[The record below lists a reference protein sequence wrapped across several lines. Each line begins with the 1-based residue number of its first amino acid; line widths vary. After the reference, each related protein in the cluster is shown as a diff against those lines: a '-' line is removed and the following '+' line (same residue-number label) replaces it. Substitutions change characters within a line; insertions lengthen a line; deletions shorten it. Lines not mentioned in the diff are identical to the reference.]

1 VLHNPGSESP
11 ELLALDARVA
21 SLAGNACRCK
31 EEFMQRYIAKR
42 VLQSL
47 LSIWVMSLII
57 FGLARFSGNPLD
69 MMLPLEAGPEEYER
83 VSKHWGLDQPL
94 HTQYYIFL
102 SKAVRGDFGNSWKWH
117 GESAMGL
124 VAQRLP
130 ATLQLAGLALGVSL
144 VIALPIGVLAAV
156 MKGSGWDT
164 AAKIIALLGQSLPA
178 FWLGIVLMWIF
189 AVHLGWFPASGRGG
203 IEYMVLPAITLGW
216 FQVAAIMRLV
226 RSSMLDVLDSEF
238 VKLTRI
244 KGLAE
249 WKVVWKHCLR
259 NAAIAPLT
267 YFAIIVGLLVTG
279 SVVTESVFSWPGTG
293 LLVVDAV
300 RARDFQVVQAAVIVF
315 AGIFILTNLLVDI
328 LYAYLDPRIRYQ

>member
-1 VLHNPGSESP
+1 
-11 ELLALDARVA
+11 
-21 SLAGNACRCK
+21 
-31 EEFMQRYIAKR
+31 MQRYIAR
-42 VLQSL
+42 RALHSL
-47 LSIWVMSLII
+47 LALWVMSLIV
-57 FGLARFSGNPLD
+57 FSLVRVTGNPLD
-69 MMLPLEAGPEEYER
+69 MMLPMEATTEDYAR
-83 VSKHWGLDQPL
+83 VSQYWGFDRPVYV
-94 HTQYYIFL
+94 QYYIFM
-102 SKAVRGDFGNSWKWH
+102 SKAIRGDFGNSWKWP
-117 GESAMGL
+117 GVSAMDL
-124 VAQRLP
+124 VLQRLP
-130 ATLQLAGLALGVSL
+130 ATLQLAGFALAISI
-144 VIALPIGVLAAV
+144 VIALPIGVLSAV

-189 AVHLGWFPASGRGG
+189 AVTLGWFPTSGRGG
-203 IEYMVLPAITLGW
+203 IQYMVLPAITLGW

-238 VKLTRI
+238 VKLTRV

-267 YFAIIVGLLVTG
+267 FFAIIAGVLMTG
-279 SVVTESVFSWPGTG
+279 AVVTESVFSWPGTG

-300 RARDFQVVQAAVIVF
+300 RARDFQVVQAVVIVF
-315 AGIFILTNLLVDI
+315 AGIFIMTNLLVDI

>member
-1 VLHNPGSESP
+1 MHNPGVEDP
-11 ELLALDARVA
+11 ELLALEARKVGGQR
-21 SLAGNACRCK
+21 LPVQ
-31 EEFMQRYIAKR
+31 EEFMQRYIARR

-47 LSIWVMSLII
+47 LSIWVMTLIV
-57 FGLARFSGNPLD
+57 FSLARFSGNPLD

-94 HTQYYIFL
+94 HTQYFIFL

-130 ATLQLAGLALGVSL
+130 ATLQLAGLALGVSI
-144 VIALPIGVLAAV
+144 VIALPIGVLSAV
-156 MKGSGWDT
+156 MKGTGWDT

-189 AVHLGWFPASGRGG
+189 AVHLGWFPVSGRGG

-249 WKVVWKHCLR
+249 WKVIWKHCLR

-315 AGIFILTNLLVDI
+315 AGIFILTNLMVDI